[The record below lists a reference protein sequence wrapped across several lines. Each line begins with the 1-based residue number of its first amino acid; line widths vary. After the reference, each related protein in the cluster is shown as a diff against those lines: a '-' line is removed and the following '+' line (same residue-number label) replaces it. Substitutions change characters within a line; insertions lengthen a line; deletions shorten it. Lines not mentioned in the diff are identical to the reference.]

1 MIALDL
7 PDVPRWVEAH
17 GIAGDPA
24 GWRDGVLLGHDAAR
38 LVVVIGESD
47 AATIVH
53 ATQERPQH
61 TFLFAIERE
70 DLAAALRTAGRP
82 VERALLHE
90 LPDADTLPDLEGAAP
105 LEQAAIDHVPPA
117 LAAELAWART
127 RGPVW
132 AAWVDGEPVSFAY
145 APWRSGK
152 YFDVSVDT
160 LPGARQLGL
169 ATVVASAMIRDE
181 RARGRQPV
189 WGADEGNGA
198 SLRLAKRLGFVQ
210 VDEIF
215 VAAAR

>member
-1 MIALDL
+1 MIALAL
-7 PDVPRWVEAH
+7 PDIPRWVEAH
-17 GIAGDPA
+17 GIAGDPD
-24 GWRDGVLLGHDAAR
+24 GWRDGVLVGHDAAR
-38 LVVVIGESD
+38 LVVVIGGAEAEPSV
-47 AATIVH
+47 IVQ
-53 ATQERPQH
+53 ARQERPQH

-70 DLAAALRTAGRP
+70 DLSAALRTAGRP

-90 LPDADTLPDLEGAAP
+90 LSDPDALPDLEGASP
-105 LEQAAIDHVPPA
+105 LEAAAALDHVPPA
-117 LAAELAWART
+117 LAAELAWAHT

-189 WGADEGNGA
+189 WGADEGNVA

-215 VAAAR
+215 VA